1 MNLKLHSNKALNYFK
16 MPEGKV
22 KELTPTKNLFELG
35 IMKNTHYIHYVTTA
49 N

>member
-22 KELTPTKNLFELG
+22 KELTPTKNLFELR
-35 IMKNTHYIHYVTTA
+35 IMKNTHYYIHYVT
-49 N
+49 